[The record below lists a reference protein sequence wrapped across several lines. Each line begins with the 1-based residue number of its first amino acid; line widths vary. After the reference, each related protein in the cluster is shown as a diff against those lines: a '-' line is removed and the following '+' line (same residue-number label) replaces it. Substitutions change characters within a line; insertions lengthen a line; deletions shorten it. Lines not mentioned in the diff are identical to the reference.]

1 MNYIFV
7 ANDSYKNKVDVPE
20 NYVEEAYE
28 DYVKRLEM
36 RSEKRASHI
45 MIDLINYDSKTE
57 ALDKISKAQE
67 ALNTGTEF
75 IEVVQEYSEDFVS
88 KELEGDIGFSSGD
101 VFPEEF
107 EDALINMSEGDVSEI
122 IFSEATNSYHIL
134 KLTEINK
141 ENPSSL
147 DDMKDSLLNELI
159 TAESEALMDE
169 DRDFIDNAILS
180 NSSLADIASS
190 LDREIKTTDDMS
202 VSNFN
207 FDLKDPQIVQ
217 TLFSIP
223 DGFNSP
229 EVIETEEGMLVL
241 SLNTV
246 KVSELMPF
254 EQVAED
260 ALDYVKDE
268 KALEAIL
275 ALQDSIQSDENPD
288 TTKSYITVDNFV
300 GVKRFSSLLP
310 VEVLQ
315 EAFLTAANQK
325 FQITASN
332 GDSYIIS
339 IDAVKSPDDEFL
351 EAMIEEY
358 KEFDRNQISN
368 KMATLIFA
376 QMRNSAKV
384 NLQNL

>member
-1 MNYIFV
+1 
-7 ANDSYKNKVDVPE
+7 
-20 NYVEEAYE
+20 
-28 DYVKRLEM
+28 
-36 RSEKRASHI
+36 
-45 MIDLINYDSKTE
+45 
-57 ALDKISKAQE
+57 
-67 ALNTGTEF
+67 
-75 IEVVQEYSEDFVS
+75 
-88 KELEGDIGFSSGD
+88 
-101 VFPEEF
+101 
-107 EDALINMSEGDVSEI
+107 
-122 IFSEATNSYHIL
+122 
-134 KLTEINK
+134 
-141 ENPSSL
+141 
-147 DDMKDSLLNELI
+147 MKDSLLNELI

-180 NSSLADIASS
+180 NSTLTDIASS
-190 LDREIKTTDDMS
+190 LDREIKTTDNMS

-229 EVIETEEGMLVL
+229 EVIEIEEGMLVL

-246 KVSELMPF
+246 KASELMPF

-268 KALEAIL
+268 KATEAIL
-275 ALQDSIQSDENPD
+275 ALQNSIQSDENPD
-288 TTKSYITVDNFV
+288 TTKSFITVDNFV

-310 VEVLQ
+310 AEVLQ

-325 FQITASN
+325 FQITAAN
-332 GDSYIIS
+332 GDSYIMS
-339 IDAVKSPDDEFL
+339 IDGVKSPDDEFL
-351 EAMIEEY
+351 DAMIEEY
-358 KEFDRNQISN
+358 KEFDRNQVSN
-368 KMATLIFA
+368 KMASLIFA